1 MKPNKHEPESEPI
14 IGDGTARF
22 TMVLFLTLFTIGAAL
37 LIWRG
42 LSTVLE
48 GDHWIDQVMGAL
60 RTFSTFSAMLLI
72 LYLVFAARVFS
83 ERREGQLRLRFQ
95 QGLAEGRQQAAQRF
109 GQEATDV
116 WKAWTEW
123 KELAEAARMD
133 GRPEPEPPPGPEAP
147 GVDAASSLRT
157 LSSMT
162 AQGHLPGRGR
172 RKSPS
177 CGTPDR
183 PSL

>member
-1 MKPNKHEPESEPI
+1 MKPNKHEPEVETVIS
-14 IGDGTARF
+14 DATVRF
-22 TMVLFLTLFTIGAAL
+22 TMAVFLALFALGAAL

-42 LSTVLE
+42 LSSVPE
-48 GDHWIDQVMGAL
+48 GAHWIDQAIGAI
-60 RTFSTFSAMLLI
+60 RAFSTFAAMLLI

-95 QGLAEGRQQAAQRF
+95 QGLAEGRQQVAHRF

-133 GRPEPEPPPGPEAP
+133 GRPEPEPPTRPGSH
-147 GVDAASSLRT
+147 GS
-157 LSSMT
+157 
-162 AQGHLPGRGR
+162 
-172 RKSPS
+172 
-177 CGTPDR
+177 
-183 PSL
+183 

>member
-42 LSTVLE
+42 LSTVPE

-72 LYLVFAARVFS
+72 LYLVFAARVYA
-83 ERREGQLRLRFQ
+83 ERQEEQLRLRFR
-95 QGLAEGRQQAAQRF
+95 QGLAEGRKRAAKRL
-109 GQEATDV
+109 GQNAPDGWMT
-116 WKAWTEW
+116 WTEW
-123 KELAEAARMD
+123 MELAQAAYRE
-133 GRPEPEPPPGPEAP
+133 GLPGPEPP
-147 GVDAASSLRT
+147 SWYLN
-157 LSSMT
+157 
-162 AQGHLPGRGR
+162 
-172 RKSPS
+172 
-177 CGTPDR
+177 
-183 PSL
+183 